1 MSADT
6 VAPVLYIRIP
16 PALKRQLEA
25 YKDERA
31 ETLTAAVTELL
42 GRGLASVADAT
53 SVEELEAK
61 ATGLEQ
67 ELALSRIQLAE
78 ANAALRTLRGREQE
92 LKTLG
97 ERAELPVGSCPFCHK
112 EVRGTDVLLTQRCPN
127 PNCGRGLTS
136 LLLGTQAGAK
146 DLDRTE
152 LLVLLGALGII
163 VGAAYLQ
170 SKAGK

>member
-1 MSADT
+1 MTAGAAT
-6 VAPVLYIRIP
+6 PILYVRIT
-16 PALKRQLEA
+16 PALRRQLEA
-25 YKDERA
+25 YRVELA
-31 ETLTAAVTELL
+31 QTLTAAVTELL
-42 GRGLASVADAT
+42 ERGLASVANGA
-53 SVEELEAK
+53 SVQELEAK
-61 ATGLEQ
+61 AGGLEQ
-67 ELALSRIQLAE
+67 ELALTRIQLAE
-78 ANAALRTLRGREQE
+78 ANAALRALHGREQE

-97 ERAELPVGSCPFCHK
+97 ERAELPVGSCPFCRK

-136 LLLGTQAGAK
+136 LLLGSGAGSK

-170 SKAGK
+170 SKAGN

>member
-1 MSADT
+1 M
-6 VAPVLYIRIP
+6 APETTTPILYVRIP
-16 PALKRQLEA
+16 PALKRQLET
-25 YKDERA
+25 YKNARA
-31 ETLTAAVTELL
+31 ETLTAAVTDLL
-42 GRGLASVADAT
+42 GRGLASVANAA
-53 SVEELEAK
+53 SVEELEVK
-61 ATGLEQ
+61 ASGFEQ
-67 ELALSRIQLAE
+67 ELALTRIQLAE
-78 ANAALRTLRGREQE
+78 ANAALRALSGREQE

-97 ERAELPVGSCPFCHK
+97 ERAELPVGSCPFCHR
-112 EVRGTDVLLTQRCPN
+112 EVRGSDVLLTQRCPN

-136 LLLGTQAGAK
+136 LLLGGGASSK